1 MREAQ
6 APTSPLRIPGPLRP
20 VMDDALRRAVD
31 ERWAERLWQRDVT
44 LWSDDPG
51 VGALISDRLGWLDAP
66 TGFRERVEELE
77 AFAAGAR
84 SEGFEQAIVCGM
96 GGSSLAPEVLARSL
110 PLAEHGIPIH
120 VLDSTDP
127 AAVAAVRD
135 RFDPSPT
142 LYLIAT
148 KSGTT
153 TETLSFLA
161 FFWEVAEE
169 AHGGVPRSLPGEHFV
184 AITDPGKSLEAI
196 PHQEAFR
203 SAFLNPPDVGG
214 RYSALTYVGLVPGAL
229 QGIDLR
235 ALLDGGAAM
244 AERCRLPGP
253 GNPGVELGVTLGAL
267 AREGRDKLTLLI
279 DPAIASFGAWTEQLI
294 AESTGK
300 RGVGVVPVDAEPLG
314 EPDAY
319 GQDRLFVRLAQQPAD
334 GHSAEWRRRTD
345 GLLDELATAGHP
357 VVDLAVE
364 EREGLGGEFFRWE
377 FATAIAGAVLG
388 INPFDEPNVTESK
401 DNTRRVLGEF
411 RSTGNLP
418 AGEPLAEEGPLTLYG
433 DSALRLTAGGG
444 GLGAELARHLARVRP
459 SGYVAIQ
466 AYLAATPE
474 RDTALTE
481 FRRLIRDRTRR
492 ATTLGYGPRFLHSTG
507 QLHKGGPRTGCFLQL
522 TVDHPED
529 LPIPGEQESFGTL
542 IDAQAL
548 GDFAS
553 LEGHEL
559 PIVRVHLGSDPDT
572 GLAALTSVLERSLQ
586 AGAVPDDIGR

>member
-1 MREAQ
+1 MREVR
-6 APTSPLRIPGPLRP
+6 APTSPHRIAGQLGS
-20 VMDDALRRAVD
+20 VVDEALRRAVD
-31 ERWAERLWQRDVT
+31 ERWAERIWERDVT
-44 LWSDDPG
+44 LWSDDPA
-51 VGALISDRLGWLDAP
+51 VGPLIAQRLGWLDAP
-66 TGFRERVEELE
+66 AGFGERVEELE

-110 PLAEHGIPIH
+110 PLAEQGIPVH

-127 AAVAAVRD
+127 AAVATVRD
-135 RFDPSPT
+135 RYDPART

-161 FFWEVAEE
+161 FFWQVVEE
-169 AHGGVPRSLPGEHFV
+169 AHGGIPRSLPGEHFV
-184 AITDPGKSLEAI
+184 AISDPGKSLEAI

-235 ALLDGGAAM
+235 ALLEGGAAM
-244 AERCRLPGP
+244 AERCRRPGAD
-253 GNPGVELGVTLGAL
+253 NPGVELGVTLGAL

-300 RGVGVVPVDAEPLG
+300 LGVGIVPVDAEPPG
-314 EPDAY
+314 EPDVY
-319 GQDRLFVRLAQQPAD
+319 GQDRLFVRLAQQRAD
-334 GHSAEWRRRTD
+334 GASSEWLGQTD
-345 GLLDELATAGHP
+345 RSLDDLAAAGHP
-357 VVDLAVE
+357 VVDLTVE

-411 RSTGNLP
+411 RSTGRLP
-418 AGEPLAEEGPLTLYG
+418 AAEPLAQEGQLTLYG
-433 DSALRLTAGGG
+433 DSALRLTAGGS
-444 GLGAELARHLARVRP
+444 GLGSELSRHLARVRP

-466 AYLAATPE
+466 AYLAATPQ
-474 RDTALTE
+474 RNTALVAL
-481 FRRLIRDRTRR
+481 RRLVRDRTRR

-507 QLHKGGPRTGCFLQL
+507 QLHKGGPRTGCFMQL
-522 TVDHPED
+522 TADHPQD
-529 LPIPGEQESFGTL
+529 VPIPGEQETFGTL

-559 PIVRVHLGSDPDT
+559 PIVRVHLGSDPDA
-572 GLAALTSVLERSLQ
+572 GLAALTSVLERSL
-586 AGAVPDDIGR
+586 

>member
-1 MREAQ
+1 MREVP
-6 APTSPLRIPGPLRP
+6 APTSPLRIPGHLGS
-20 VMDDALRRAVD
+20 VVDEALRRAV
-31 ERWAERLWQRDVT
+31 EEQWAERLWERDVT

-51 VGALISDRLGWLDAP
+51 VGALIADRLGWLDAP
-66 TGFRERVEELE
+66 TAFRDRIEELE
-77 AFAAGAR
+77 AFGAGAR
-84 SEGFEQAIVCGM
+84 SEGFDQTIVCGM

-110 PLAEHGIPIH
+110 PLVDQGIRIH

-127 AAVAAVRD
+127 AAVADVRD
-135 RFDPSPT
+135 RFDPART

-161 FFWEVAEE
+161 FFWQVADE
-169 AHGGVPRSLPGEHFV
+169 AHGGIPRSLPGEHFV
-184 AITDPGKSLEAI
+184 AITDPGRSLEAI

-235 ALLDGGAAM
+235 ALLEGGAAM
-244 AERCRLPGP
+244 AERCRHAGP
-253 GNPGVELGVTLGAL
+253 ENPGVELGVALGAL

-300 RGVGVVPVDAEPLG
+300 RGVGVVPIDAEPLG
-314 EPDAY
+314 EPRVY
-319 GQDRLFVRLAQQPAD
+319 GQDRLFVRLATHGAD
-334 GHSAEWRRRTD
+334 GASAEWRGRTD
-345 GLLDELATAGHP
+345 ELLDDLARAGHP

-377 FATAIAGAVLG
+377 FATAVAGAVLG

-401 DNTRRVLGEF
+401 ENTRRVLGEF
-411 RSTGNLP
+411 RDTGRLP
-418 AGEPLAEEGPLTLYG
+418 TGDPLAQEGQLTLYG
-433 DSALRLTAGGG
+433 DSALRLTAGGE
-444 GLGAELARHLARVRP
+444 GLGAELSRHLARVRP

-474 RDTALTE
+474 RDAALLQL
-481 FRRLIRDRTRR
+481 RRLVLDRTGR

-522 TVDHPED
+522 TADHPED
-529 LPIPGEQESFGTL
+529 LPIPGEQETFGTL

-559 PIVRVHLGSDPDT
+559 PIVRVHLGSDPEA
-572 GLAALTSVLERSLQ
+572 GLAALTSVLERSL
-586 AGAVPDDIGR
+586 